1 MSPRAPGHAGRTR
14 ARRSAVQA
22 LYQWQL
28 GRQPLSDIELQ
39 FLELQDTRRMDT
51 AYFRE
56 LLHRVPAR
64 AGDLDQ
70 KLADVVARPLA
81 QVDPVEHA
89 VLWVGAY
96 ELLEHPELPWRVI
109 LNEAVELAKVF
120 GATESHRFVNAAL
133 DRLAAQVRAVEIE
146 ALGGRRGGA
155 GPGEA

>member
-1 MSPRAPGHAGRTR
+1 
-14 ARRSAVQA
+14 VQA